1 VSCLAFFVSFHRSSL
16 ALYRLAVE
24 VKKGLQRRSMV
35 MCRSVAT
42 AEVSERLSLESVE
55 LEKVRFLT
63 HPLSLQVD
71 GSEDYE
77 IPV

>member
-1 VSCLAFFVSFHRSSL
+1 
-16 ALYRLAVE
+16 
-24 VKKGLQRRSMV
+24 MV